1 MARTLPKPDAL
12 PRPAHLV
19 AREGALALV
28 AEALDDAE
36 MHGSLLLFDGAAGIG
51 KSRLL
56 AELWRVAEGV
66 GACTLRG
73 RGGELEVGFPF
84 GVARQLFEP
93 CLAAADPLRRA
104 ELLASSG
111 AASPLLTGA
120 RADDLAAAGDAV
132 LHGLS
137 RLVRRLSEDG
147 VVLLAVDDLQ
157 WVDRRSLE
165 LLVYLS
171 QRLENLPL
179 VITCT
184 RTSGEPGPNADLA
197 DRIESGPVA
206 RVEVLAPLDED
217 GVEEMA
223 VNEGFADATPEFVE
237 AVTGASGGV
246 PFLVKAL
253 LASARAAGLS
263 GHDSARVPGLASEPV
278 WRTTA
283 LRLERLPEGARAL
296 AHAAAVLGSDAT
308 AARAAAMA
316 GLDHFTGLEAA
327 DTLRRAEILG
337 SSHSTLRF
345 RHGIV
350 RESIYAGLAQRDR
363 AGAHMRAARVLSDEG
378 GGAERTAEHL
388 LRAQRIG
395 EPWATGVLREAGRA
409 ALAGGRP
416 ERGIA
421 YLRRALDE
429 EPAGPERAGLL
440 AELGEA
446 EAAAGDPAGA
456 AHLALAAEGSQSDS
470 ARAQTLERLGVTLW
484 LLGKEGAATEAFER
498 GLVQSE
504 GRDDPRI
511 ARMQAG
517 LLMAGRFQPELRER
531 VMGRLGPVLREP
543 GFNRPREPGVLA
555 CVAFERALAG
565 RRSTRVSELAERAL
579 ESGALAD
586 PDALPGPECFAACC
600 ALVWADSLS
609 TAEIALTMALEAARR
624 RGHAGAA
631 AAASRFRAWTVLQ
644 RGRLSHAAADALDS
658 SGAEGYGPTAAVPSS
673 ATILAEIDMEQGRLE
688 EAALL
693 LEDPAQH
700 TASEDGPR
708 HAFHLAARGRL
719 HFLRGE
725 HERALE
731 DLLDCGRRLESLGI
745 HNPTVLPW
753 RSRAAIAAAAGHDR
767 ARALSLATE
776 EVSLARTFGAPRPLG
791 VALRASALVGA
802 PEDRL
807 AVLREAVECLE
818 RSPGALDRARA
829 LIDLGGELR
838 RGGQRRDARERLRV
852 GLDLAHRC
860 EASALA
866 ARAHEE
872 LVAAGARPRRERLSG
887 SEALTPRERQ
897 VALLAARGVRNR
909 EIAQRLFITQ
919 KTVEWHLGNAFRKLE
934 LHSRDSLIG
943 ALGEE
948 SGADVPEAQAGM
960 AAGPATT
967 LRS

>member
-1 MARTLPKPDAL
+1 MADALEDART
-12 PRPAHLV
+12 
-19 AREGALALV
+19 
-28 AEALDDAE
+28 
-36 MHGSLLLFDGAAGIG
+36 HGSMLLFDGAAGIG

-56 AELWRVAEGV
+56 AEVGRVAQGL

-93 CLAAADPLRRA
+93 RLAEPDALRRA
-104 ELLASSG
+104 ELLAAAG
-111 AASPLLTGA
+111 AAAPLLTGA
-120 RADDLAAAGDAV
+120 QAGDPGAAGDAV
-132 LHGLS
+132 LHGLT
-137 RLVRRLSEDG
+137 RLVRRLSEDQ

-157 WVDRRSLE
+157 WVDRQSLE

-171 QRLENLPL
+171 QRLEDLRL
-179 VITCT
+179 VIMCT
-184 RTSGEPGPNADLA
+184 RTSGESGPNADLA
-197 DRIESGPVA
+197 DRIESGPLA

-223 VNEGFADATPEFVE
+223 TVEGFADATPEFVE
-237 AVTGASGGV
+237 AVTAASGGV

-253 LASARAAGLS
+253 LASARAAGL
-263 GHDSARVPGLASEPV
+263 GGDDAARVGGLPSEPV
-278 WRTTA
+278 WRAIT
-283 LRLERLPEGARAL
+283 LRLERLPEGARAM
-296 AHAAAVLGSDAT
+296 AHASAVLGRDAT
-308 AARAAAMA
+308 AARAAEVA

-327 DTLRRAEILG
+327 DRLRRAEILG

-345 RHGIV
+345 RHAIV
-350 RESIYAGLAQRDR
+350 KESIYSGLAPRDR
-363 AGAHMRAARVLSDEG
+363 AHAHVRCAKVLNDESGSGEAA
-378 GGAERTAEHL
+378 AEHL
-388 LRAQRIG
+388 LQTQRVG
-395 EPWATGVLREAGRA
+395 EPWAIGVLREAGRA
-409 ALAGGRP
+409 ALSAGRS

-421 YLRRALDE
+421 YLRRALAE
-429 EPAGPERAGLL
+429 EPAGQERAALL

-456 AHLALAAEGSQSDS
+456 ARLALAAEGSQSDS
-470 ARAQTLERLGVTLW
+470 ARAQTLERLGGALW
-484 LLGKEGAATEAFER
+484 LLGQESAATEAFER
-498 GLVQSE
+498 GLVQ
-504 GRDDPRI
+504 DDEEDEPRA

-517 LLMAGRFQPELRER
+517 LLMASRFRPELRDRAME
-531 VMGRLGPVLREP
+531 RLGPVLREP
-543 GFNRPREPGVLA
+543 GFSRPREPGVLA
-555 CVAFERALAG
+555 CIAFERALAG
-565 RRSTRVSELAERAL
+565 RRSARVSELAERAL
-579 ESGALAD
+579 EGGALAD
-586 PDALPGPECFAACC
+586 AGALPGPECFAACC

-609 TAEIALTMALEAARR
+609 TAEIALTMALESARA

-658 SGAEGYGPTAAVPSS
+658 TSAGGGEPTAAVPS
-673 ATILAEIDMEQGRLE
+673 AVTILAEIDMEQGRLE

-693 LEDPAQH
+693 LEDPAH
-700 TASEDGPR
+700 RTSWEDGPR

-725 HERALE
+725 HDIALE

-745 HNPTVLPW
+745 HNPSVLPW
-753 RSRAAIAAAAGHDR
+753 RSRAAIAAAATRDS
-767 ARALSLATE
+767 ARAISLAAE

-791 VALRASALVGA
+791 IALRAAALVGPA
-802 PEDRL
+802 DDRL
-807 AVLREAVECLE
+807 AGLREAADSLE
-818 RSPGALDRARA
+818 RSPGALDRARV

-838 RGGQRRDARERLRV
+838 RVGQRREARERLRV

-860 EASALA
+860 EASVLST
-866 ARAHEE
+866 RAHEE

-897 VALLAARGVRNR
+897 VAELAARGVRNR

-943 ALGEE
+943 ALGEAAE
-948 SGADVPEAQAGM
+948 TAQPATD
-960 AAGPATT
+960 AGPATT